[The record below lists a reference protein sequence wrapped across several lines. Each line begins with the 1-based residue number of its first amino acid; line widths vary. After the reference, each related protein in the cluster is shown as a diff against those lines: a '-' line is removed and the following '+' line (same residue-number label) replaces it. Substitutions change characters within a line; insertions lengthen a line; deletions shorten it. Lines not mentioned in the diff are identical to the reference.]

1 MIEKKFD
8 MSANME
14 QKYVGQ
20 NNLGRRLLKS
30 FTMAETTINVH
41 LLKSKNFI
49 RVSQSAWFL
58 PI

>member
-49 RVSQSAWFL
+49 RVSQSA
-58 PI
+58 